1 MKSQKPRIALAF
13 AVGLAA
19 LGVAGC
25 GGKLHALLRPNQPPV
40 ATLIATR
47 LPTASA
53 DSAAFELS
61 WSGNDPDGRID
72 HYLIALDLRSLDA
85 SDPAWQATRETGR
98 AVRFAARPA
107 RVGPVAAS
115 ATVATPVQHVFA
127 LRAVSATG
135 EESPV
140 VWQTLSLTNIP
151 PLVQIVSPQPSALF
165 YALVPPSFHITW
177 TGTDPDGQF
186 TQKPVRYKYKLF
198 KDTDAVFG
206 APSIRT
212 EQFDLALQN
221 PDSLRRFYA
230 PAFAGWD
237 SVSYETTF
245 VDFTNLV
252 PDSRYLF
259 VLVGFDEAGDYN
271 PVFSRSTNMLQMR
284 VTFLGST
291 GPAITMF
298 NEYFNYTYPSGGYN
312 NDPSRYV
319 DVQAP
324 ANVPLTFHWYAVPFN
339 GTQMAWYRWT
349 LDIADLADQ
358 TPRINEL
365 TDLNRW
371 SQRSLVATS
380 ATFGPFPPLGSGRQT
395 HLLYIEAADNNGLV
409 SLGIVRLRVAS
420 PAFSDEHS
428 LLIVDDTRLLP
439 DNLLYPPDPAHPDSL
454 AQPPGAWPSAAELD
468 TFLFAYGGVRWRMT
482 PNGRLSPPGIFAGY
496 QYDTVATQFISGGLV
511 PLTMLNQYRHVLW
524 ITDQNSATGNNP
536 YLGRGALRQMC
547 DAGRANLL
555 SAYVKQ
561 GGQLWIAGGA
571 AGLAST
577 IAWNNPMNDAYSPF
591 GIQKFSSTPTPGR
604 PPELQLGR
612 FMYDLVHWQSGFFE
626 GFGQY
631 QIARSTGAAG
641 GWPGAPDYA
650 LLPAQLRP
658 KTISRDPLPPF
669 RSSTTFFGATR
680 FFGLEYLS
688 EPNPILEDLDPDP
701 TVENL
706 ASTLD
711 TLFEATGIPLP
722 QPTPSPYVAACMTYY
737 HGSDNGAVLFSGFD
751 LWTFTRPDLITLAD
765 FVLQEVW
772 HLPRDPI
779 ARAPGSPPLA
789 GRPTLH

>member
-1 MKSQKPRIALAF
+1 MKSLKPRIALAF
-13 AVGLAA
+13 GAA
-19 LGVAGC
+19 LAVLAVAGC

-40 ATLIATR
+40 ATLSATR

-61 WSGNDPDGRID
+61 WSGNDPEGRID
-72 HYLIALDLRSLDA
+72 HYLIALDPRSLA
-85 SDPAWQATRETGR
+85 PTDPAWQPTRD
-98 AVRFAARPA
+98 VRRTYGFAARPA
-107 RVGPVAAS
+107 RAGPAS
-115 ATVATPVQHVFA
+115 AAVATPVQHVFA
-127 LRAVSATG
+127 LRAVDANG

-140 VWQTLSLTNIP
+140 VWRTLSLTNIP
-151 PLVQIVSPQPSALF
+151 PSVQILSPQPAALF

-177 TGTDPDGQF
+177 TGNDPDGAF
-186 TQKPVRYKYKLF
+186 TQKPVKYKFWLF

-206 APSIRT
+206 GEPIRT
-212 EQFDLALQN
+212 DQFDLALQN
-221 PDSLRRFYA
+221 PDSLRRHYA

-237 SVSYETTF
+237 SVPGETTF
-245 VDFTNLV
+245 VDYANLV
-252 PDSRYLF
+252 PNSRYLF

-271 PVFSRSTNMLQMR
+271 PVFSRNTNMLQML
-284 VTFLGST
+284 VTFAGST
-291 GPAITMF
+291 GPVITMI

-312 NDPSRYV
+312 TDPSRYV

-324 ANVPLTFHWYAVPFN
+324 DNRALTFHWSGQPLR
-339 GTQMAWYRWT
+339 GSQIAWYRWA
-349 LDIADLADQ
+349 LDMTDLADQ

-365 TDLNRW
+365 TDLNHW

-380 ATFGPFPPLGSGRQT
+380 ATFGPFPPLGRGRQI

-409 SLGIVRLRVAS
+409 SLGIVRLRVVS
-420 PAFSDEHS
+420 PPFTDENS

-439 DNLLYPPDPAHPDSL
+439 DNLLYPPDPTHPDSL

-468 TFLFAYGGVRWRMT
+468 TFLFARGGVRWRMT

-496 QYDTVATQFISGGLV
+496 QYDTVSAQFLTGGL

-524 ITDQNSATGNNP
+524 LTEQNSATGNNP

-555 SAYVKQ
+555 AAYVKQ

-571 AGLAST
+571 AGVAST
-577 IAWNNPMNDAYSPF
+577 IAWNDPRNDAQPPY
-591 GIQKFSSTPTPGR
+591 GIQKFSSTSTPGR
-604 PPELQLGR
+604 LPELQLGR
-612 FMYDLVHWQSGFFE
+612 FMYDFAHWQSGFFAA
-626 GFGQY
+626 FGQY
-631 QIARSTGAAG
+631 QIVRSTGAAG
-641 GWPGAPDYA
+641 GWPGAPNYA

-658 KTISRDPLPPF
+658 KIISRDPLPPF

-688 EPNPILEDLDPDP
+688 EPNPILEDVDPDP

-706 ASTLD
+706 ASKLD
-711 TLFEATGIPLP
+711 TLFEATNTPLP
-722 QPTPSPYVAACMTYY
+722 QPAPSPYVAACMTYY
-737 HGSDNGAVLFSGFD
+737 HGSDNGAVVFSGFD

-772 HLPRDPI
+772 HLPRDPV